1 MFFKCYLF
9 QTFRNFTLKLF
20 FLSFPTFS
28 QPLNNLL
35 LIVRTIFKWSFQSMA
50 TSTVEPFVAKYL
62 RKEGGNL
69 NEVAWNNDSDK
80 NDDDDDDDDDDINSK
95 DVKVVSIGSGE
106 VPTMSEIPIKGRK
119 KLSCRHER
127 KTRED
132 KSAEQIAKPYQ

>member
-1 MFFKCYLF
+1 
-9 QTFRNFTLKLF
+9 
-20 FLSFPTFS
+20 
-28 QPLNNLL
+28 
-35 LIVRTIFKWSFQSMA
+35 MA

-69 NEVAWNNDSDK
+69 NEVASDNDSDK
-80 NDDDDDDDDDDINSK
+80 NDDDYDDDDDDDDDVNSK

-106 VPTMSEIPIKGRK
+106 APTMSEIPIEGRK

-132 KSAEQIAKPYQ
+132 KSAEQIAKPYQWLFYVGIKFAWWILLADILF

>member
-1 MFFKCYLF
+1 
-9 QTFRNFTLKLF
+9 
-20 FLSFPTFS
+20 
-28 QPLNNLL
+28 
-35 LIVRTIFKWSFQSMA
+35 MA

-69 NEVAWNNDSDK
+69 NEVASDNDSDK
-80 NDDDDDDDDDDINSK
+80 NDDDYDDDDDDDDDVNSK

-106 VPTMSEIPIKGRK
+106 APTMSEIPIKGRK

-132 KSAEQIAKPYQ
+132 KSAEQIAKPYQWLFYVGIKFAWWILLADILF